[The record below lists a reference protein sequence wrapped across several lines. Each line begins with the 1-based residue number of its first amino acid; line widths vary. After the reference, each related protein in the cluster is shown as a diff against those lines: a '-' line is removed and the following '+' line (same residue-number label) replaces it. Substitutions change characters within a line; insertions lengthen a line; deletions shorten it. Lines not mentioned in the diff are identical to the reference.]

1 MNDNEKIIDLQY
13 KLNYFPGKQKLAS
26 IVTKSSPE
34 ITKEEIN
41 KYYDGQITNQLTKPQ
56 ASTKPTGHAI
66 AYHVNELWQMD
77 IFDLSR
83 CRLFNKHYQYILAC
97 IDVFSRKAY
106 IQPMLNKDETNVKQ
120 SLIKIFKEAKP
131 RVILSDHEP
140 AFLSKTITS
149 YLDGLKIPLNVN
161 ALGDHHALG
170 IIDNFAKRIKTIL
183 TALFLQNKN
192 TIWINSINNI
202 VSHYNRSP
210 HGSLNDLSPNDATKD
225 ANKRSV
231 LDINIDK
238 KHDNNM
244 VSDLAPG
251 DKVRKNI
258 LFNDKLAK
266 GTDPKWS
273 EKVFTVAS
281 SHGNTIILNDK
292 SIYKRMHLLKVD
304 QEAINYGENPIK
316 EAKRITKEIDQ

>member
-1 MNDNEKIIDLQY
+1 
-13 KLNYFPGKQKLAS
+13 
-26 IVTKSSPE
+26 
-34 ITKEEIN
+34 
-41 KYYDGQITNQLTKPQ
+41 
-56 ASTKPTGHAI
+56 
-66 AYHVNELWQMD
+66 
-77 IFDLSR
+77 
-83 CRLFNKHYQYILAC
+83 
-97 IDVFSRKAY
+97 
-106 IQPMLNKDETNVKQ
+106 MLNKDETNVKQ

-210 HGSLNDLSPNDATKD
+210 RGSLNDLSPNDATKD

-273 EKVFTVAS
+273 ENVFTIAS